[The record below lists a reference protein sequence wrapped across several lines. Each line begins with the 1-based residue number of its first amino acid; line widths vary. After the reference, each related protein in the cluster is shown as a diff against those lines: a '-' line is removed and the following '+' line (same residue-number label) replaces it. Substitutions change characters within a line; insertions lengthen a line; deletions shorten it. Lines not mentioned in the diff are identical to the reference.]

1 MDLKEE
7 TKEGKKKATEKLV
20 EKLLLCDPVTERGR
34 DQLYALGLQ
43 REITP
48 EIFFSGTDSLW
59 VKPADL
65 AMLPLDEELDYD
77 TSPNQQRIYQIVTRR
92 QGFDSRFQGLI
103 AEGENRRIE
112 KREFTLLMGV
122 VGAGKS
128 IELQRQIYSNFNG
141 IPYSYSQ
148 SSFQN
153 EFEKDMIPNVVYIDL
168 ERVNVEIPIGTGFR
182 CQDSSNSLDL
192 FFTKLL
198 ATLINYIKFLYIYY
212 HDSLKDIQK
221 NLNDIFNN
229 KDRQTT
235 SVKRYEA
242 LLNEIF
248 LYSQNNHGLE
258 TVFAQLLSAIK
269 ADALYEDPITGEKE
283 DPKEARIRAV
293 LRLLGIIMDGANPN
307 KKKCIVVDN
316 VEDYIKIS
324 GGSRIAI
331 SLDHASKIY
340 GILSSFSEAIKDRY
354 NQAGI
359 TGSFHVV
366 MALRRTTWDNLQSKF
381 YGNQDAI
388 FDDIFDLTGDVSL
401 TELWNKKG
409 YPIWEKYLKDQYDD
423 LANNYIDKVNELL
436 NDDVQRN
443 SIQERFSRLMSHGLR
458 RQGHSLSVT
467 LYDMFFDRRFGIFLN
482 KSASDYILRDSY
494 NTLYDEAF
502 SHRSEARY
510 LRRSSVVELYLMK
523 QLASTGVNEDA
534 NVGARWKGLNIGII
548 KKDQQDNN
556 FSRQDYYY
564 AFNGY
569 RRTEGSRFTYSLWEY
584 NFKEPGKSNQLLRQV
599 LSKLRQAQEAPRASK
614 CVAPLYEA
622 VSLFDLISKTTSAG
636 DPDFQ
641 QELLALSSLL
651 LAGARPD
658 VVAEFSPLFL
668 LQDGVDYD
676 DMYTFRDKLN
686 GAWKAGEAGSGDG
699 NHPYCRQKHGVRIT
713 EAGANF
719 LHNIQPSFEYFSALF
734 CNDFPPLLF
743 IRSTELIAHVIGCV
757 YRNAVRV
764 CTENKNS
771 RDDTVLISKENWEY
785 AEAIQVQHTR
795 FLKHYRDFIE
805 NCGTEIGLSAG
816 EINWIMLGVNSVI
829 DNYNEWK
836 VKENA

>member
-1 MDLKEE
+1 MSL
-7 TKEGKKKATEKLV
+7 KKATEKLV

-48 EIFFSGTDSLW
+48 NNFFSGPDSLW

-77 TSPNQQRIYQIVTRR
+77 TSPNQQRIHQIVTRR
-92 QGFDSRFQGLI
+92 QRFDSRFHGLI

-128 IELQRQIYSNFNG
+128 IELQRQIYSNYNG

-153 EFEKDMIPNVVYIDL
+153 DFEKDMIPNVVNIDL
-168 ERVNVEIPIGTGFR
+168 ERVNVEIDIGTGFR

-198 ATLINYIKFLYIYY
+198 ATLINYIKFLYM
-212 HDSLKDIQK
+212 HHRDRLRNVNT
-221 NLNDIFNN
+221 NLQDIFNN
-229 KDRQTT
+229 KDRQTS
-235 SVKRYEA
+235 SVKKYNA
-242 LLNEIF
+242 LLDEIF
-248 LYSQNNHGLE
+248 LYSQGKSDLE
-258 TVFAQLLSAIK
+258 NVFAQLLSAIK
-269 ADALYEDPITGEKE
+269 ADTLYEDPITGEKE

-293 LRLLGIIMDGANPN
+293 LHLLGIIMDGANPN
-307 KKKCIVVDN
+307 EKKCIVVDN

-324 GGSRIAI
+324 GDSQIAV

-340 GILSSFSEAIKDRY
+340 GILSRFSEAIKDRY

-381 YGNQDAI
+381 YGNQNAI

-523 QLASTGVNEDA
+523 QLACTGVDVDA
-534 NVGARWKGLNIGII
+534 SVGKRWKGLNIGII
-548 KKDQQDNN
+548 KRENKE
-556 FSRQDYYY
+556 DYYY
-564 AFNGY
+564 SFNGY
-569 RRTEGSRFTYSLWEY
+569 RRTEGIRKPFSLWEY
-584 NFKEPGKSNQLLRQV
+584 NFKEPEKSNRLLRQV
-599 LSKLRQAQEAPRASK
+599 LRTLRQAQEAPRASK

-622 VSLFDLISKTTSAG
+622 VSLFDLISRTTTSG
-636 DPDFQ
+636 DSGSQ

-658 VVAEFSPLFL
+658 VNAEFSPLFL
-668 LQDGVDYD
+668 LQDGVDYED
-676 DMYTFRDKLN
+676 EYTFLDKLI
-686 GAWKAGEAGSGDG
+686 AVKKADRAGSGDG

-713 EAGANF
+713 EAGADF
-719 LHNIQPSFEYFSALF
+719 LHNIQPSFEYFSSLF
-734 CNDFPPLLF
+734 CNDYPPLLF

-771 RDDTVLISKENWEY
+771 RDDTVLISKENREY

-816 EINWIMLGVNSVI
+816 EITWIMLGVNSVI
-829 DNYNEWK
+829 DNYNAWK
-836 VKENA
+836 VKENV